1 MPRFVPFLGSLAVAL
16 VLAGPAATQA
26 VAEPVFS
33 FDAAPGKLPKTVV
46 PHHYAIDLVPDLTQL
61 AVAGNETVDVELR
74 EPTARLTLNAANVT
88 IAEASVDNGAQQ
100 AGISLDAGSETAT
113 LAFPKPLPVGLH
125 KLRLSFTSHI
135 NSFARGLFYVDYPAG
150 QGTKRMISSQLEPSD
165 ARRIFPCWDEPA
177 FKATF
182 TLTVTVPRAFMA
194 VGNMPPER
202 EDAAGADLK
211 RVSFATTPRMSSY
224 LFVLA
229 AGELERQTVQA
240 AGVTVGVVTTR
251 GKSDKG
257 RVALENAA
265 KLLAYYN
272 DYFGIKYPLPKLD
285 LIAVPGGFG
294 GAMENWGGIT
304 FFESR
309 LLFDPASNAETA
321 RRGIFAILAHEM
333 AHQWFGDLVTMGWWD
348 NLWLN
353 EGFASWM
360 QEKAAEHFYPEW
372 KTWLNGYGQKQF
384 AMTLDARRTSHPIQQ
399 KVADHSEAQTAFDA
413 ITYNKGQAFIRMLE
427 SYLGE
432 ATFREGIRSYMAAH
446 AYRNTTT
453 ADLWKALEAA
463 ARKPVTKIAASFTEQ
478 EGVPLIAAE
487 TNCVGGKQQL
497 ILKQERFAVV
507 PASVGGADSL
517 PPRRWQVPVAIGT
530 PGAAKPSQMLLLDGN
545 AEVTAGSCGEAIKVN
560 LGDIGYYRVAYGPV
574 DGALIAKA
582 LPAMSPE
589 DRVNVLADAWA
600 MVKAGH
606 AAPASYLALLGEL
619 DTGDRRAVWDQVI
632 SAFSSLDRVAL
643 DRPERPAL
651 QAYARALLRPVLDR
665 IGWDGKAAGEDDET
679 TLLRASLINLLGELG
694 DADVIAEAKRRFAS
708 FLQDPAA
715 LPPALRDPVTH
726 VAGLTADR
734 ETYDALLA
742 LARKT
747 TATNERLRYYYAAA
761 AAHDPALARAT
772 LALTLTGEPPVT
784 IVNGMINM
792 VAWSG
797 EQPDLAWDFVQNNL
811 DALVARQGPDFK
823 DLFIPNFM
831 TNFSDAAH
839 ADALT
844 HFAPAQATSGG
855 RVMTARALET
865 IAISADLRTRVLPSI
880 VAWIADHPAGRP

>member
-1 MPRFVPFLGSLAVAL
+1 MPRFVPILRGVAMAL
-16 VLAGPAATQA
+16 ILAGPAATQA
-26 VAEPVFS
+26 VAEPTFS
-33 FDAAPGKLPKTVV
+33 FDSVPGKLPKTVL
-46 PHHYAIDLVPDLTQL
+46 PHHYAIELVPDLTQL
-61 AVAGNETVDVELR
+61 TVAGSESVDVELR
-74 EPTARLTLNAANVT
+74 EPTARLTLSAANLT
-88 IAEASVDNGAQQ
+88 IAEASVDNGTQHAE
-100 AGISLDAGSETAT
+100 ISLDAGTETAA
-113 LAFPKPLPVGLH
+113 LAFPKPLAVGLH
-125 KLRLSFTSHI
+125 KLRLSFTSRI

-182 TLTVTVPRAFMA
+182 ALTVTVPRAFMA
-194 VGNMPPER
+194 VANMPAER
-202 EDAAGADLK
+202 EEAAGPDLK
-211 RVSFATTPRMSSY
+211 RVTFATTPRMSSY

-257 RVALENAA
+257 RFALDNAA
-265 KLLAYYN
+265 KLLAFYN
-272 DYFGIKYPLPKLD
+272 DYFGSKYPLPKLD

-309 LLFDPASNAETA
+309 LLFDPTSNAETA
-321 RRGIFAILAHEM
+321 RRGIFSILAHEM

-399 KVADHSEAQTAFDA
+399 RVADHSEAQTVFDA
-413 ITYNKGQAFIRMLE
+413 ITYNKGQALIRMLE

-432 ATFREGIRSYMAAH
+432 TAFREGIRSYMAAH

-478 EGVPLIAAE
+478 EGLPLIAAE
-487 TNCVGGKQQL
+487 TSCVGGKQQL
-497 ILKQERFAVV
+497 TLRQERFTVV
-507 PASVGGADSL
+507 PASAAGAEPL
-517 PPRRWQVPVAIGT
+517 PPHRWQLPVAIG
-530 PGAAKPSQMLLLDGN
+530 PAAAAKPSQMLLLDGSVQI
-545 AEVTAGSCGEAIKVN
+545 ATGPCGEAVKVN
-560 LGDIGYYRVAYGPV
+560 FGDIGYYRVAYGAES
-574 DGALIAKA
+574 GALIAKA
-582 LPAMSPE
+582 LTVMSAE
-589 DRVNVLADAWA
+589 DRVNVLADNWA
-600 MVKAGH
+600 MVRAGQ
-606 AAPASYLALLGEL
+606 AAPASYLALVSEL
-619 DTGDRRAVWDQVI
+619 DAGDRRAVWDQVI

-651 QAYARALLRPVLDR
+651 QAYARALLQPVLDH
-665 IGWDGKAAGEDDET
+665 IGWDGTAAGEDDET
-679 TLLRASLINLLGELG
+679 TLLRTSLINLLGELG
-694 DADVIAEAKRRFAS
+694 DADVIAETKRRFAS
-708 FLQDPAA
+708 FLQDPAS

-734 ETYDALLA
+734 ETYDALLG

-761 AAHDPALARAT
+761 AARDGALARQT

-784 IVNGMINM
+784 IVNGMINT

-797 EQPDLAWDFVQNNL
+797 EQPDLAWSFVQNNL
-811 DALVARQGPDFK
+811 DALVAKQGPDFK
-823 DLFIPNFM
+823 DLFVPNFM
-831 TNFSDAAH
+831 TNFSDTAH
-839 ADALT
+839 ADELA
-844 HFAPAQATSGG
+844 HFMPAQATSGG

-865 IAISADLRTRVLPSI
+865 IAISADLKIRVLPSI
-880 VAWIADHPAGRP
+880 AAWIADHPAARP